1 MTPPATYLDHGWPQA
16 AGVAVGRRPHPMLA
30 AFAVS
35 APEPKN
41 TTLKPFVHK
50 SDVVLAVSTKVL
62 VSVESRPALIQDP
75 RLELMSLQNQ
85 RVAPVPE

>member
-1 MTPPATYLDHGWPQA
+1 MLVTATAVEDHPEHAIFLCDKEAPG
-16 AGVAVGRRPHPMLA
+16 